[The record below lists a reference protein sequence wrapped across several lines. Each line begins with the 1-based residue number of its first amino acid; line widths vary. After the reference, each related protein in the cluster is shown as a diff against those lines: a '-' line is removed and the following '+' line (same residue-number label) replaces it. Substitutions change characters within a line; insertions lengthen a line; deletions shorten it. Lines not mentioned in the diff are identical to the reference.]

1 MIWIRSVLFTI
12 WLFFWTAF
20 LGTAY
25 LPLVLL
31 PRQFM
36 ARALKIW
43 AHVMLFGLR
52 WITGVRIEIRGQQY
66 VPTGAAL
73 IAGKHMGMLDTI
85 VPFVVLPDV
94 CFVMKRELT
103 FIPLFG
109 WHAMKAT
116 MIWIDRGAQAKAL
129 RKMVSDAQDRF
140 VHDRQVVIFPE
151 GTRKMPGAEPDYK
164 PGVAALYR
172 DLNLPCSLIAT
183 NSGQHWPA
191 KGILRHPGTVV
202 FEFLEP
208 LPAGLRRGEFMKA
221 MQAKIETASN
231 ALMAQN
237 L

>member
-1 MIWIRSVLFTI
+1 
-12 WLFFWTAF
+12 
-20 LGTAY
+20 
-25 LPLVLL
+25 
-31 PRQFM
+31 
-36 ARALKIW
+36 
-43 AHVMLFGLR
+43 
-52 WITGVRIEIRGQQY
+52 
-66 VPTGAAL
+66 
-73 IAGKHMGMLDTI
+73 MGMLDTI

-129 RKMVSDAQDRF
+129 RKMVTDAQDRF
-140 VHDRQVVIFPE
+140 VHDRQLIIFPE
-151 GTRKMPGAEPDYK
+151 GTRKAPGAEPDYK

-172 DLNLPCSLIAT
+172 DLNLPCSLVAT

-208 LPAGLRRGEFMKA
+208 LPAGLKRGEFMKEI
-221 MQAKIETASN
+221 QARIETASN
-231 ALMAQN
+231 ALMAEN
-237 L
+237 R

>member
-1 MIWIRSVLFTI
+1 MTLIRSLFFTV
-12 WLFFWTAF
+12 WLFFWTAL

-25 LPLVLL
+25 LPLLVF
-31 PRQFM
+31 PRQIM
-36 ARALKIW
+36 ARCLRVW

-52 WITGVRIEIRGQQY
+52 WINGIKIEIRGQEHI
-66 VPTGAAL
+66 PTGAAL

-103 FIPLFG
+103 YIPLFG

-116 MIWIDRGAQAKAL
+116 MIWIDRGAAAKAL
-129 RKMVSDAQDRF
+129 RKMVTDAQERF
-140 VHDRQVVIFPE
+140 THERQLVIFPE
-151 GTRKMPGAEPDYK
+151 GTRKAPGAEPDYK

-172 DLNLPCSLIAT
+172 DLNLPCTLIAT
-183 NSGQHWPA
+183 NSGVHWPA
-191 KGILRHPGTVV
+191 KGLAKHAGTVV

-208 LPAGLRRGEFMKA
+208 IPAGLRRGEFMKE
-221 MQAKIETASN
+221 MQSRIETASN
-231 ALMAQN
+231 ALLAEG

>member
-1 MIWIRSVLFTI
+1 MILIRSALFTV
-12 WLFFWTAF
+12 WLFFWTAV

-25 LPLVLL
+25 LPLLVF
-31 PRQFM
+31 PRRYM
-36 ARALKIW
+36 AACLRFW

-52 WITGVRIEIRGQQY
+52 WITGIKIEVRGREHI
-66 VPTGAAL
+66 PAGAAL

-85 VPFVVLPDV
+85 VPFVILPDV

-103 FIPLFG
+103 YIPLFG

-116 MIWIDRGAQAKAL
+116 MIWIDRGAAAKAL
-129 RKMVSDAQDRF
+129 RKMVSDAQERF
-140 VHDRQVVIFPE
+140 THERQLVIFPE
-151 GTRKMPGAEPDYK
+151 GTRKAPGAEPDYK

-172 DLNLPCSLIAT
+172 DLCLPCTLVAT

-191 KGILRHPGTVV
+191 KGIIRQPGTVV

-208 LPAGLRRGEFMKA
+208 IPAGLRRGEFMKE
-221 MQAKIETASN
+221 MQARIENATN
-231 ALMAQN
+231 ALLAEG